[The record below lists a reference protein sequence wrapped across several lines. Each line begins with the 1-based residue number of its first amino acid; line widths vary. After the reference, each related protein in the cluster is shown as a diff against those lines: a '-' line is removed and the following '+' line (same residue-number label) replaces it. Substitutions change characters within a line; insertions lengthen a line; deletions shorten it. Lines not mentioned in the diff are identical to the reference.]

1 MTKNARGF
9 FNASVIIAALI
20 SPTGGSRLLFEF
32 VKQGKIKGI
41 TSQTAVNEVLEE
53 DKTSKIKRS
62 KEEREQFIVKSG
74 LVVRET
80 ITILEIEPYKDQVDV
95 EDAHLVA
102 GANLTKCL
110 YLVTL
115 DKKHLL
121 TENIRQK
128 FLPLR
133 IVSPKE
139 LLEEILY
146 GNDNFFTST

>member
-1 MTKNARGF
+1 M
-9 FNASVIIAALI
+9 
-20 SPTGGSRLLFEF
+20 
-32 VKQGKIKGI
+32 
-41 TSQTAVNEVLEE
+41 
-53 DKTSKIKRS
+53 
-62 KEEREQFIVKSG
+62 
-74 LVVRET
+74 
-80 ITILEIEPYKDQVDV
+80 EIEPYKDQVDV

-146 GNDNFFTST
+146 GNDNFFTSTDLRDD